1 MAKLSRKDRYKDLR
15 DSIQLDQGEQFV
27 QPKIDQNA
35 DLDFNNKSAAQQH
48 VLPQTRSVMSDLLDE
63 VSVYNQNSSMAH
75 LEDKQIEILNEI
87 SNSSH
92 DLDRRNSHLMTMEQK
107 QDDGGTTR
115 NLFSSDL
122 SSVAQNTNVKVQT
135 QTNQEQKIDLFAD
148 MPVRTATNPAPVK
161 TSRSAQFRE
170 ILETDDLLNQK
181 LNLPSQED
189 KKKIQQEAP
198 KQKLSRTKSP
208 EDLAQEQYFASKK
221 PRRQSHQIV
230 HDSSLD
236 KPASKAALVFMILC
250 CVILSVLIGLTIFW
264 MSKLRIF

>member
-15 DSIQLDQGEQFV
+15 DSIQIDQGESFAK
-27 QPKIDQNA
+27 PKIETNVGL
-35 DLDFNNKSAAQQH
+35 DLSKKSPAQQD
-48 VLPQTRSVMSDLLDE
+48 VLNQTRSVMDDLLDE
-63 VSVYNQNSSMAH
+63 VSVYNQNSSYAH

-92 DLDRRNSHLMTMEQK
+92 DVERRNSHLMAMEQK

-122 SSVAQNTNVKVQT
+122 SSVALNTNVKQ
-135 QTNQEQKIDLFAD
+135 QFPNNQEQKIDLFAD
-148 MPVRTATNPAPVK
+148 MPVRTANKTTPTK

-170 ILETDDLLNQK
+170 ILETDDLLDSKVNEPIQEQKTIQKNQ
-181 LNLPSQED
+181 
-189 KKKIQQEAP
+189 P

-221 PRRQSHQIV
+221 PRRQSRQIV